1 MRHSDCR
8 LKELKTAAKA
18 EEEALEAEPDH
29 QAVDPEFFFF
39 PKATPVNVIA
49 TLLDIMRCWKYTTST
64 GPDHVTPLPDRPQS

>member
-29 QAVDPEFFFF
+29 QAVDREFFF
-39 PKATPVNVIA
+39 PESHAGERYCDATGYNEMLEIHDLYWTRP
-49 TLLDIMRCWKYTTST
+49 RHSST
-64 GPDHVTPLPDRPQS
+64 